1 MAADS
6 EADPKL
12 QIANVLYLDVVGY
25 SKLLIDAQSEL
36 MARLTRIVRSTTR
49 FSVADAAGKLVRL
62 PTGDGMA
69 LVFFDD
75 PEAAME
81 CAKEISAA
89 VPIVWRLVLA
99 YSASTP
105 CVIR

>member
-36 MARLTRIVRSTTR
+36 MSKMTRIVRSTTR
-49 FSVADAAGKLVRL
+49 FSVADAAGKARAGGVAR
-62 PTGDGMA
+62 
-69 LVFFDD
+69 
-75 PEAAME
+75 
-81 CAKEISAA
+81 
-89 VPIVWRLVLA
+89 
-99 YSASTP
+99 
-105 CVIR
+105 